1 MHRDMPKGNAALTA
15 IPVPEDECELLLLL
29 GGAAL
34 IPRKGKTPQLLLF
47 LVPAHLISN
56 TTYTGWYITSSRWE
70 INVLYSSNYNVS
82 VHTEKNGL
90 SFIETSALDST
101 NVEAAFQTILTGESS
116 SALCFE
122 EGGQNAAQ
130 T

>member
-1 MHRDMPKGNAALTA
+1 MHQDMPKSSTAL
-15 IPVPEDECELLLLL
+15 IPVPEAECKLLLL

-47 LVPAHLISN
+47 LVSVHLISN
-56 TTYTGWYITSSRWE
+56 TTHIGLYRSSSRWE
-70 INVLYSSNYNVS
+70 INVLHSSNYNVS

-116 SALCFE
+116 VAFCFE
-122 EGGQNAAQ
+122 EEGQNAAQ
-130 T
+130 TWGK